1 MDNIIEKEQLK
12 LNKTQG
18 KLLQNVYKNIG
29 NVREEMWQDLTEA
42 SCDWYKEKVEYID
55 RLLDN
60 IVDDLNDIFLPY
72 KRITPRDSSGIPSEI
87 LEALKEE

>member
-12 LNKTQG
+12 LNKIQS

-29 NVREEMWQDLTEA
+29 NVREEMWQDLTGA

-55 RLLDN
+55 KILND
-60 IVDDLNDIFLPY
+60 IVEDLNEIFLPY
-72 KRITPRDSSGIPSEI
+72 KRITPCDSSGIPAEI
-87 LEALKEE
+87 LKALEEE